1 MSEEQGAA
9 TLQKEPTAV
18 VVEDDQIIVTLLEHM
33 LSRRGFVVRIALD
46 GRQASDLMETLTTPP
61 DLVLL
66 DVMLPRIDGFAVL
79 RRLRAEPRTQQLPVI
94 ILSSFDRHEDVARGL
109 ELGAN
114 DYIVKPPMEFHFLGR
129 IARFVPKA

>member
-1 MSEEQGAA
+1 MNI
-9 TLQKEPTAV
+9 LI
-18 VVEDDQIIVTLLEHM
+18 VEDDLDLVHLVQRWLEREGHRVAHQV
-33 LSRRGFVVRIALD
+33 SGSGALAALAAD
-46 GRQASDLMETLTTPP
+46 PLP

-66 DVMLPRIDGFAVL
+66 DVMLPRIDGFTVL
-79 RRLRAEPRTQQLPVI
+79 RRLRAEPRTQKLPVI

-129 IARFVPKA
+129 VARFAPKA

>member
-1 MSEEQGAA
+1 
-9 TLQKEPTAV
+9 
-18 VVEDDQIIVTLLEHM
+18 VTHA
-33 LSRRGFVVRIALD
+33 GTGQAALD
-46 GRQASDLMETLTTPP
+46 ALAADPLP

-66 DVMLPRIDGFAVL
+66 DVLLPRVDGFTVL
-79 RRLRAEPRTQQLPVI
+79 RRLRAQPRTQKLPVI

-129 IARFVPKA
+129 IERFAPKGH

>member
-1 MSEEQGAA
+1 MVTRWLEREGHHVTHEVSGSSALEALAA
-9 TLQKEPTAV
+9 DPL
-18 VVEDDQIIVTLLEHM
+18 
-33 LSRRGFVVRIALD
+33 
-46 GRQASDLMETLTTPP
+46 P
-61 DLVLL
+61 DLLLL

-79 RRLRAEPRTQQLPVI
+79 RRLRAEPRTQALPVI

-129 IARFVPKA
+129 IARFAKKAP

>member
-1 MSEEQGAA
+1 MNI
-9 TLQKEPTAV
+9 LI
-18 VVEDDQIIVTLLEHM
+18 VEDDLDLIHLVRRWLERDGHRVAHQV
-33 LSRRGFVVRIALD
+33 SGSAALAVLAAD
-46 GRQASDLMETLTTPP
+46 PLP

-66 DVMLPRIDGFAVL
+66 DVMLPRIDGFTVL
-79 RRLRAEPRTQQLPVI
+79 RRLRADPRTQKLPVI

-129 IARFVPKA
+129 IARFAPKA

>member
-1 MSEEQGAA
+1 MAHAVSGSAA
-9 TLQKEPTAV
+9 LAV
-18 VVEDDQIIVTLLEHM
+18 LAADPL
-33 LSRRGFVVRIALD
+33 
-46 GRQASDLMETLTTPP
+46 P

-66 DVMLPRIDGFAVL
+66 DVMLPRVDGFAVL
-79 RRLRAEPRTQQLPVI
+79 RRLRAGPRTQKLPVI

-129 IARFVPKA
+129 IARFAGGGKAP

>member
-1 MSEEQGAA
+1 MNI
-9 TLQKEPTAV
+9 LI
-18 VVEDDQIIVTLLEHM
+18 VEDDLDLIQLIERWLEREGHRVTHEV
-33 LSRRGFVVRIALD
+33 SGSAALAALAAD
-46 GRQASDLMETLTTPP
+46 PLP

-66 DVMLPRIDGFAVL
+66 DVMLPRIDGFTVL
-79 RRLRAEPRTQQLPVI
+79 RRLRAEPRTQKLPVI

-129 IARFVPKA
+129 VARFGKKAP